1 MATEVLK
8 QEADN
13 DGFVTDET
21 EVTVVGDGDDDLGA
35 HLVQPEEDNGRRRI
49 LRGQKKLVTVAGV
62 EQHDDAPPMQA
73 PAYETPRVKTLRR
86 GRTRLVKVAPDR
98 RRSRVVVVDVSQP
111 FCVLAKQHHQL
122 GIGRV
127 VFQILE
133 VLVRVTTRLHSIHG
147 GCAMVL
153 AVNKSSNNNIAPE
166 APLNHMNGDLWGK

>member
-35 HLVQPEEDNGRRRI
+35 HLVQPDEDNGRRRI

-62 EQHDDAPPMQA
+62 EQHDDAPPTQA

-86 GRTRLVKVAPDR
+86 GRARLVKSAHQDR
-98 RRSRVVVVDVSQP
+98 RRRRRQRSLRSHP
-111 FCVLAKQHHQL
+111 
-122 GIGRV
+122 
-127 VFQILE
+127 
-133 VLVRVTTRLHSIHG
+133 
-147 GCAMVL
+147 
-153 AVNKSSNNNIAPE
+153 
-166 APLNHMNGDLWGK
+166 